1 MKYLIIVFL
10 FCNLCSAQN
19 KVDFT
24 EIIKNNG
31 NYFESE
37 KDESQQVK
45 FKFDSV
51 YSTSDD
57 LYTVEGVAEIGGE
70 LSGVSGT
77 INFNKN
83 VTKKLRNPSIYNF
96 DVLLYIGKEPDLSKT
111 FKGQLNIKIVPK
123 LFNVIVFEGI
133 YQENNRK
140 NPIHFDNS
148 EQIMK
153 FLESFKK

>member
-10 FCNLCSAQN
+10 FCNLFSAQN

-37 KDESQQVK
+37 KDESLQVK

-96 DVLLYIGKEPDLSKT
+96 DVLLYIGKESDLSKT

-133 YQENNRK
+133 YQEKNRK